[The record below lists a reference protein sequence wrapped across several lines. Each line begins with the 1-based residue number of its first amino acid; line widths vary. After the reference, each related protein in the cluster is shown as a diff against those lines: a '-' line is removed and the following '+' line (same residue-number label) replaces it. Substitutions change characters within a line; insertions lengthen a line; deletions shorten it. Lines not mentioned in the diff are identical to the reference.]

1 MRVIRGKSGTNQ
13 EGTSAHNR
21 RVMVDALR
29 LNGKLSRAD
38 LARASGLTKQ
48 AVSNIID
55 DMEKEGLV
63 VSLAAVR
70 NGRGQPSTPYRLVPE
85 GAFAIGLQIDRHI
98 TRVIAV
104 NLIGT
109 VLVRAEANLPPGG
122 PANGARVI
130 LDLIQQVR
138 TELAGIAEHSEQRL
152 VGLCVAMPGPFGL
165 APDNGDQW
173 MIDDQWMMAAW
184 QNFPL
189 LETLAAGT
197 GLEVALQNDAAACA
211 TAERMVG
218 AAHGIDHAV
227 CLYVGYGI
235 GAGLIL
241 NGELYTGGNGN
252 AGEIGMA
259 LLPPTVRR
267 PEQSSLEH
275 RASLASLYQHLNAD
289 PADPDLHERLTLL
302 VRKNDPAIASW
313 IDAAAEELRWGVQL
327 IETIFD
333 PQTVILCSGAPEA
346 LTRRIFDAI
355 HPLLPSIADRPGRTL
370 PRLQLGMTDPW
381 SVALGAAAEPIS
393 RAFDPRFSAILKTHA
408 KAAG

>member
-21 RVMVDALR
+21 RVMIDALR

-48 AVSNIID
+48 AVSNIVD
-55 DMEKEGLV
+55 DLERDGLV

-70 NGRGQPSTPYRLVPE
+70 NGRGKPSTPYRLVPE

-130 LDLIQQVR
+130 LDLVEQVR
-138 TELAGIAEHSEQRL
+138 TELAGIAEQSEQRL

-165 APDNGDQW
+165 ATDN
-173 MIDDQWMMAAW
+173 DDQWMMAAW

-189 LETLAAGT
+189 LDTLAAGT

-218 AAHGIDHAV
+218 AAHGVDHAV

-241 NGELYTGGNGN
+241 NGELYAGGNGN

-259 LLPPTVRR
+259 LLPPTIRR
-267 PEQSSLEH
+267 PEQLPLEH

-289 PADPDLHERLTLL
+289 PADPELHDRLNTL
-302 VRKNDPAIASW
+302 VSNDDPAVASW

-333 PQTVILCSGAPEA
+333 PQTVILCSSAPEA

-355 HPLLPSIADRPGRTL
+355 HPLLPSIANRPGRAL

-393 RAFDPRFSAILKTHA
+393 RAFDPRFSAILKTRA
-408 KAAG
+408 NAVG

>member
-21 RVMVDALR
+21 RVMIDALR

-48 AVSNIID
+48 AVSNIVD
-55 DMEKEGLV
+55 DLERDGLV

-109 VLVRAEANLPPGG
+109 VLVRAQANLPPGG

-130 LDLIQQVR
+130 LDLIRRVR

-165 APDNGDQW
+165 ATDS
-173 MIDDQWMMAAW
+173 DDQWMMAAW

-218 AAHGIDHAV
+218 AAHGVDHAV

-241 NGELYTGGNGN
+241 NGELYAGGNGN

-259 LLPPTVRR
+259 LLPPTAQRA
-267 PEQSSLEH
+267 EQSSLEH

-289 PADPDLHERLTLL
+289 PADPGLHDQLNTL
-302 VRKNDPAIASW
+302 VRNDDPAVASW
-313 IDAAAEELRWGVQL
+313 IDTAADELRWGVQL

-333 PQTVILCSGAPEA
+333 PQTVILCSSAPEA
-346 LTRRIFDAI
+346 LTRRIHDAI
-355 HPLLPSIADRPGRTL
+355 HPLLPSIADRRGRAL

-393 RAFDPRFSAILKTHA
+393 RAFDPRFSAILKTRA
-408 KAAG
+408 NAVG

>member
-21 RVMVDALR
+21 RVMIDALR

-48 AVSNIID
+48 AVSNIVD
-55 DMEKEGLV
+55 DLERDGLV

-109 VLVRAEANLPPGG
+109 VLVRAQANLPPGG

-130 LDLIQQVR
+130 LDLIQRVR

-165 APDNGDQW
+165 ATDR
-173 MIDDQWMMAAW
+173 DDQWMMAAW

-218 AAHGIDHAV
+218 AAHGVDHAV

-241 NGELYTGGNGN
+241 NGELYAGGNGN

-259 LLPPTVRR
+259 LLPPTAQRAG
-267 PEQSSLEH
+267 QSSLEH

-289 PADPDLHERLTLL
+289 PADPGLHDRLNTL
-302 VRKNDPAIASW
+302 VSNDDPAVASW
-313 IDAAAEELRWGVQL
+313 IDTAADELRWGVQL

-333 PQTVILCSGAPEA
+333 PQTVILCSSAPEA
-346 LTRRIFDAI
+346 LTRRIYDAI
-355 HPLLPSIADRPGRTL
+355 HPLLPSIADRRGRAL

-393 RAFDPRFSAILKTHA
+393 RAFDPRFSAILKTRA
-408 KAAG
+408 NAVG